1 MLEKVKNEIINN
13 MKRIVINY
21 LFNDLIILNKLN
33 LNFILYKNI

>member
-1 MLEKVKNEIINN
+1 MSEKVKNEIINN

-21 LFNDLIILNKLN
+21 LFNGLIILNKLN